1 MKIVNIDGEN
11 PQKIFRKD
19 VTYSSIKNK
28 KSRASYFLLKIQFWK
43 NHRVGQI
50 DPSAF

>member
-11 PQKIFRKD
+11 PQKIFKKD
-19 VTYSSIKNK
+19 VTYSSIKSK

-50 DPSAF
+50 DPSVF